1 MPKRKKKSETMRA
14 GVALV
19 AGLGMVALGC
29 RAESP
34 PEPSND
40 EAQEAAKPVAA
51 VRAGEK
57 KVFGTPISSTASDDL
72 ATVLREPDRFA
83 GKNVVVSGHVRRACS
98 RMGCWM
104 EIASGSDPSTPACR
118 VTLHGSGFFV
128 PKDSAGSEA
137 RVEGKLRVV
146 TVSAGHAAHL
156 EEEGARVAGKA
167 EDGTAREVQLV
178 ASGVELERRGG

>member
-1 MPKRKKKSETMRA
+1 MRA
-14 GVALV
+14 GVVLA
-19 AGLGMVALGC
+19 AWVALAAFGC
-29 RAESP
+29 REEAA
-34 PEPSND
+34 PEPSSE
-40 EAQEAAKPVAA
+40 EAPLAAKPVAA
-51 VRAGEK
+51 EPAGKK
-57 KVFGTPISSTASDDL
+57 KVFGTPISSTSSEDL

-83 GKNVVVSGHVRRACS
+83 GKNVVVSGHVRSACS

-104 EIASGSDPSTPACR
+104 ELASGSDPSTPACR

-167 EDGTAREVQLV
+167 EDGSAREVQLV

>member
-1 MPKRKKKSETMRA
+1 LRA
-14 GVALV
+14 GLALAV
-19 AGLGMVALGC
+19 GITLAVLGC
-29 RAESP
+29 REESAP
-34 PEPSND
+34 DPRSEETPEV
-40 EAQEAAKPVAA
+40 AKPVAVA
-51 VRAGEK
+51 PAGQK
-57 KVFGTPISSTASDDL
+57 KVFGAPISNTATEDL
-72 ATVLREPDRFA
+72 ATVLREPERFA
-83 GKNVVVSGHVRRACS
+83 GKNVVVSGHVRSACS

-104 EIASGSDPSTPACR
+104 ELASGTDPSTPACR

-167 EDGTAREVQLV
+167 DDGTAREVQLV
-178 ASGVELERRGG
+178 ARGVELIRRGG

>member
-1 MPKRKKKSETMRA
+1 MSKRKKKSEAMRA
-14 GVALV
+14 AVVFAAWAAVAT
-19 AGLGMVALGC
+19 LGC
-29 RAESP
+29 EAGGA
-34 PEPSND
+34 PELSR
-40 EAQEAAKPVAA
+40 QAAPERTKPVATAA
-51 VRAGEK
+51 VGGK
-57 KVFGTPISSTASDDL
+57 KVYGTPISNTAGEDL

-83 GKNVVVSGHVRRACS
+83 GKNVVVSGHVRSACS

-104 EIASGSDPSTPACR
+104 ELASGTDPKTPACR

-156 EEEGARVAGKA
+156 EEEGAKVAGKA
-167 EDGTAREVQLV
+167 EDGSAREVQLV